1 MPAVSKKQ
9 QKFFGIVRSIQKGDA
24 PASKFSKSAQ
34 KAAKTM
40 KKIDVKD
47 FADTDGE
54 DLPTKVK
61 KEERD
66 YKAEYKKFQSS
77 PKMKKYRAEL
87 NQYNRKRGT
96 YGNGDGKDASH
107 KGGKIAGFEK
117 ESTNRGRAEKSR
129 LKKEGKEFT
138 DRQLAS
144 RIAYHANLHK
154 GTGVGY
160 ANAFAQIGMFLR
172 DIGYKKSFIEAVKV
186 MKVLAKKKKVESVN
200 EAKPKLQSFKFKFKC
215 MECGKSFIKS
225 LRRSLEVKCPKCKSV
240 DIELENVN
248 VSGEIIKEARDEKV
262 YLLNG
267 MLWLSHSPN
276 SGETTRVRGRGFI
289 TDKRGDKNYDS
300 SVSKFAK
307 WASKN
312 KPIKKKRTKTGSRLS
327 LFKIGEYS
335 RSDGDAKQYDIWGGE
350 VKPRKWWYLLVSQGK
365 INVITIF
372 DSKGEAMSWIGH
384 SEDVSVDENL
394 LFGESVNEAAI
405 GKVGIGFFID
415 QLTNAMDHYNE
426 REFVSHLNR
435 ELEIDKKV
443 LKRVWKNYLKVS
455 PRYKTKWLPRNW
467 EKWLE
472 RQGIVE
478 SVNEGA
484 DYSKVPTKKLVKT
497 YKQMADE
504 RLSSSAAL
512 TFRLIAKELI
522 KRKAKLEGTCGYAP
536 EGKVDV
542 HNTDKLTPAGPHLLK
557 KQKKKVESMNEK
569 VIKVS
574 KKDNIPGNPMKMKGE
589 EKIKKLVYSGSIKN
603 KGSYEIKGNK
613 LNVNNIRPRDK
624 GFFVRHFTM
633 GTGFRKANLY
643 YDGVHWQGKKEF

>member
-9 QKFFGIVRSIQKGDA
+9 QKFFGIVRAIQKGDA

-40 KKIDVKD
+40 KKKDVKD
-47 FADTDGE
+47 FADTDRKG
-54 DLPTKVK
+54 LPKKVQ

-186 MKVLAKKKKVESVN
+186 MKVLAKKKKV
-200 EAKPKLQSFKFKFKC
+200 
-215 MECGKSFIKS
+215 
-225 LRRSLEVKCPKCKSV
+225 
-240 DIELENVN
+240 
-248 VSGEIIKEARDEKV
+248 
-262 YLLNG
+262 
-267 MLWLSHSPN
+267 
-276 SGETTRVRGRGFI
+276 
-289 TDKRGDKNYDS
+289 
-300 SVSKFAK
+300 
-307 WASKN
+307 
-312 KPIKKKRTKTGSRLS
+312 
-327 LFKIGEYS
+327 
-335 RSDGDAKQYDIWGGE
+335 
-350 VKPRKWWYLLVSQGK
+350 
-365 INVITIF
+365 
-372 DSKGEAMSWIGH
+372 
-384 SEDVSVDENL
+384 
-394 LFGESVNEAAI
+394 ESVNEAAI